1 MINIS
6 DHIELSNISDSAEL
20 TKLMKPKENQHLKML
35 HARWVLK
42 DIAQDGVP
50 EICQTLV
57 NEGLESPSLR
67 YLAGLTR
74 AEMYQVDG
82 LLRRMFH
89 EFGFE
94 ECTEIDAAWF
104 LVKDLAAEVESG
116 RMGAY
121 EGARRLGQYGT
132 DFQPLFPY
140 LRTFIAAW
148 NEWDEYPEHS
158 QDLESQIRTAA
169 AALLPKP
176 APPSPGKGS
185 DVDRLIKIAHNQR
198 LQGQDFNGRAAA
210 AEIAKAIPAGLV
222 LPGGVHDVWIS
233 IGTTQN
239 LLLGVV
245 HCALPF
251 GLIRFE
257 FEKYAQQAAKRLGM
271 FFAPVPGP
279 DIAVLSLTH
288 ESIQILK
295 GSEVELADA
304 GTWLTLNQLIT
315 RTSS

>member
-1 MINIS
+1 MQPR
-6 DHIELSNISDSAEL
+6 D
-20 TKLMKPKENQHLKML
+20 NQHLKML

-42 DIAQDGVP
+42 DIEQDGVP

-57 NEGLESPSLR
+57 QEGLDSPSLH

-104 LVKDLAAEVESG
+104 LVKDLAAEIESG

-132 DFQPLFPY
+132 DFQPLFPF

-148 NEWDEYPEHS
+148 NEWDEYSEHS

-198 LQGQDFNGRAAA
+198 LQGQDFNGRTAAV
-210 AEIAKAIPAGLV
+210 EIAKAIPAGLV
-222 LPGGVHDVWIS
+222 LPGGVHDVWIA

-251 GLIRFE
+251 GLVRFE
-257 FEKYAQQAAKRLGM
+257 FEKYVQQPASRLGM
-271 FFAPVPGP
+271 YFTPVPGP

-288 ESIQILK
+288 ESIQILA
-295 GSEVELADA
+295 GREVTLADEGA
-304 GTWLTLNQLIT
+304 WLSLNRLMAQT
-315 RTSS
+315 AS

>member
-1 MINIS
+1 MQ
-6 DHIELSNISDSAEL
+6 
-20 TKLMKPKENQHLKML
+20 PKENQHLKML

-42 DIAQDGVP
+42 DVPHDGVP
-50 EICQTLV
+50 ELCQTLV
-57 NEGLESPSLR
+57 NEGLDSPSLR
-67 YLAGLTR
+67 YLAGLTKS
-74 AEMYQVDG
+74 ELYQIDG

-94 ECTEIDAAWF
+94 KCTEIDAAWY

-158 QDLESQIRTAA
+158 QNIESQIKTAA

-185 DVDRLIKIAHNQR
+185 EVDRLIKIANNQR
-198 LQGQDFNGRAAA
+198 VQGQEFNGRTAA

-222 LPGGVHDVWIS
+222 LPGEVHDVWVS

-251 GLIRFE
+251 GIVRFE
-257 FEKYAQQAAKRLGM
+257 FERYVQQPASRLGLY
-271 FFAPVPGP
+271 FTTVPGP
-279 DIAVLSLTH
+279 DMAVLSLTQDSINILAGRETAWSDP
-288 ESIQILK
+288 ES
-295 GSEVELADA
+295 
-304 GTWLTLNQLIT
+304 WLSLNQLIQVT
-315 RTSS
+315 VS